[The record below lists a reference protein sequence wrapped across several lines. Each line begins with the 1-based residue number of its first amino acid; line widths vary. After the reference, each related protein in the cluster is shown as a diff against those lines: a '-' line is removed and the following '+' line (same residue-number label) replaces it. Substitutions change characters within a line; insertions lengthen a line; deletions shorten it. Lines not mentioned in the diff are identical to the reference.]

1 MPRKGLKEFIKRV
14 PPVNIKPGDYVE
26 LDGMQVKNLFNVNE
40 VLTLMKKTMNIL
52 YILKIQNGM
61 ATLSI
66 RRGSTYPT
74 IQVPIKCIKNKL
86 KNVQE

>member
-26 LDGMQVKNLFNVNE
+26 LDGMQVKNLFNANE

-66 RRGSTYPT
+66 RRRSTYPT